1 MFSSEIIKRPL
12 KWYHVLK
19 ITAEFN
25 QTIALN
31 WCDKWDR
38 DGKNYLLHSLHFF
51 FENNHKP
58 VFHLLSAD
66 GGCTGCVGVGVG
78 VGGVSVV
85 GVSDSAEV
93 LLQNKVIL
101 VNYISI
107 NGNGIN

>member
-1 MFSSEIIKRPL
+1 MGQGRKKLF
-12 KWYHVLK
+12 
-19 ITAEFN
+19 TTF
-25 QTIALN
+25 TT
-31 WCDKWDR
+31 
-38 DGKNYLLHSLHFF
+38 FF
-51 FENNHKP
+51 FENNYKP
-58 VFHLLSAD
+58 VFRLLSAD
-66 GGCTGCVGVGVG
+66 GGCTDCVGVGVG

>member
-1 MFSSEIIKRPL
+1 MGQGRKKLF
-12 KWYHVLK
+12 
-19 ITAEFN
+19 TTF
-25 QTIALN
+25 TT
-31 WCDKWDR
+31 
-38 DGKNYLLHSLHFF
+38 FF

-78 VGGVSVV
+78 VCGVSVV
-85 GVSDSAEV
+85 GFSDSAEV

>member
-1 MFSSEIIKRPL
+1 MINGIGQKKLF
-12 KWYHVLK
+12 
-19 ITAEFN
+19 TTF
-25 QTIALN
+25 TT
-31 WCDKWDR
+31 
-38 DGKNYLLHSLHFF
+38 FF
-51 FENNHKP
+51 FENNYKP

-66 GGCTGCVGVGVG
+66 GCCTGCVGVGVGVG

-85 GVSDSAEV
+85 GVSDLAEV

>member
-1 MFSSEIIKRPL
+1 MGQGWKKLF
-12 KWYHVLK
+12 
-19 ITAEFN
+19 TTF
-25 QTIALN
+25 TT
-31 WCDKWDR
+31 
-38 DGKNYLLHSLHFF
+38 FF
-51 FENNHKP
+51 FENNYKP